1 MLAWRRAARYRVPAL
16 ARRADAGDGPG
27 GHMTV
32 LLSRTPGRSH
42 DREEISPGYA
52 LIVYLV
58 KIVFAI
64 MARPGTGGVNGRGRQ
79 GTRPVTGLLLP
90 GAGGAGPGGW
100 HANRAHRAG
109 APITPGTQS
118 CDSLVYALIA

>member
-1 MLAWRRAARYRVPAL
+1 
-16 ARRADAGDGPG
+16 
-27 GHMTV
+27 MTV

-64 MARPGTGGVNGRGRQ
+64 MARPGTGEADGRGRQ
-79 GTRPVTGLLLP
+79 GTWLVTGLLLP

-118 CDSLVYALIA
+118 CDSLVYALIVYKLKIVFVITAWPGMGEAGGRGRWGA